1 MAKRKFKNRLGIVYS
16 TNSEYNY
23 QESQVK
29 HQSTLPPAQQNLKV
43 QLDKKSRGGKKVT
56 LITGFVGSGDDLKLL
71 GKTIKS
77 MCGVGGATKD
87 GEILIQG
94 DFVQRILKIL
104 DDKGYSAKRIGG

>member
-1 MAKRKFKNRLGIVYS
+1 MI
-16 TNSEYNY
+16 
-23 QESQVK
+23 
-29 HQSTLPPAQQNLKV
+29 
-43 QLDKKSRGGKKVT
+43 
-56 LITGFVGSGDDLKLL
+56 LKLL

-104 DDKGYSAKRIGG
+104 DDKGYAAKRVGG